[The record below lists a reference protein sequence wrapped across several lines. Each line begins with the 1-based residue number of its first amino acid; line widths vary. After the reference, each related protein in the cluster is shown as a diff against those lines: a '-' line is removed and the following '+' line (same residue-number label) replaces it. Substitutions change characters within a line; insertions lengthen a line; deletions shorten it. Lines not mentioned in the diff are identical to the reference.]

1 MCCEQFR
8 CGRTFSRYLCPRPCL
23 LHNTAKQDFFLLEA
37 CEMPELWPP
46 AVLGALVT
54 GHAERLSRM

>member
-1 MCCEQFR
+1 MSSFD
-8 CGRTFSRYLCPRPCL
+8 GRTFSRYLCPRPCL

-46 AVLGALVT
+46 VVLDALVT
-54 GHAERLSRM
+54 GHAERL